1 VSGGGSAGAVALAGF
16 SGSVTAGSDG
26 VVLSEGDI
34 NASVS
39 AGKDVFVL
47 AHGDVTGGYSAG
59 RDAAVVTYGD
69 FNAGVS
75 AARDVGYVLAGGD
88 ISGAISADR
97 SIGQHHNFLNTFTA
111 ATGDAVFAYGDISAS
126 ISAMNLSGSSG
137 GGMIAGVGAGGPISG
152 SITAAGTLGR
162 VRSGDNITATISSAN
177 TPSLS
182 PFDTTLQSL
191 TAPSLPPSI
200 APGLLSDVAAALA
213 SLNTDKADL
222 LASLA
227 TSLSDAATSRTDT
240 LSDFATATADHA
252 TSVTNLIATSA
263 SSVAAD
269 ITALE
274 TAFKADQQAATNAL
288 QQAVD
293 AINGIFAQAE
303 SELNQTRQSRAKL
316 HSDAT
321 TAKASLLAN
330 IAADVIRRNQ
340 AGADAAAEMID
351 DESKW
356 RTKFKDDE
364 QTLLEWF
371 GNATFALE
379 DAYYDFF
386 AFAQG
391 IVENWSWQGYF
402 SGIWNEVSAWPTGFY
417 NFGYNTISGL
427 YSLGSDLAW
436 GIWNWSDVATYLPD
450 SARSLP
456 QTLKSMVVGTLQDM
470 WEKAQTPEG
479 RGELLAGAVFE
490 ILTAR
495 IGTMTRAVDA
505 ADGAADVS
513 RVGRHADEVIVTR
526 SVDFMDDVG
535 QLSGKLFPK
544 DKIPALV
551 NYLERRGIYL
561 YEGVNGSFDGVE
573 GIMRLPRNPTRLN
586 VLHELSHMLDYQKYG
601 DDYYRIFTQAQREQM
616 VLERLKNNRIWDQLT
631 DLEREW
637 SLNYPSTR

>member
-1 VSGGGSAGAVALAGF
+1 MSGGGSAGAVALAGF

-126 ISAMNLSGSSG
+126 ISALNISGSSG
-137 GGMIAGVGAGGPISG
+137 GGMIAGVGAGGPIAG
-152 SITAAGTLGR
+152 TITAAGNLGG
-162 VRSGDNITATISSAN
+162 VRSGDDITATITSAN
-177 TPSLS
+177 AATLS
-182 PFDTTLQSL
+182 PFETALQSL

-200 APGLLSDVAAALA
+200 APGLLSDVAAALV

-293 AINGIFAQAE
+293 AINGLFAGVE
-303 SELNQTRQSRAKL
+303 SDFKARRLANVKAFSEANA
-316 HSDAT
+316 
-321 TAKASLLAN
+321 AKAKQQS
-330 IAADVIRRNQ
+330 
-340 AGADAAAEMID
+340 
-351 DESKW
+351 
-356 RTKFKDDE
+356 
-364 QTLLEWF
+364 
-371 GNATFALE
+371 
-379 DAYYDFF
+379 
-386 AFAQG
+386 
-391 IVENWSWQGYF
+391 
-402 SGIWNEVSAWPTGFY
+402 
-417 NFGYNTISGL
+417 
-427 YSLGSDLAW
+427 
-436 GIWNWSDVATYLPD
+436 
-450 SARSLP
+450 
-456 QTLKSMVVGTLQDM
+456 
-470 WEKAQTPEG
+470 
-479 RGELLAGAVFE
+479 
-490 ILTAR
+490 
-495 IGTMTRAVDA
+495 
-505 ADGAADVS
+505 DGAAAVTANNQKATDAASQLIAAKGEWRERIEEQTKERALALNSQHFEFDTSYDWINEQWMNGNTELAIVAAFTAAGEAVPFLPSPLAAIQSANDMYDRGSTIWGNARDADASWFGAAYQTAGVLAADAVGVTGVFKGVTGEDPITLQKLSTAERVMEGTFGGLQLVATAVGVKAGISNLRNLKKCGCFVGDTQVQTFDDAGVS
-513 RVGRHADEVIVTR
+513 GYWLLGAAGIVVT
-526 SVDFMDDVG
+526 G
-535 QLSGKLFPK
+535 AA
-544 DKIPALV
+544 ALAV
-551 NYLERRGIYL
+551 EERRRVKALQAAKAAPPWELAPDPDELDHLWMMPSDDGNRRDADSSEL
-561 YEGVNGSFDGVE
+561 DVLCDLLFNSSPKTGGSHVE
-573 GIMRLPRNPTRLN
+573 
-586 VLHELSHMLDYQKYG
+586 
-601 DDYYRIFTQAQREQM
+601 
-616 VLERLKNNRIWDQLT
+616 
-631 DLEREW
+631 
-637 SLNYPSTR
+637 